1 MSQRPLA
8 ALTSGWIQGLFGYAC
23 DSTSILAPLREYA
36 EDCEAAAPTTWNGSM
51 EIQTLKSLYAKG
63 VITPE
68 DVVNEVY
75 ERLKIPTADP
85 AVWLHLFPHAEAVK
99 RARKL
104 LQEYPNPATRH
115 PLFGIPFS
123 IKDSIDIKGVPTT
136 AACPEYAYIAEND
149 APSYATLIEAGC
161 IPIGKVNLV
170 RPPSGRAPPSY
181 LHFSFCTKD
190 QLATGL
196 VGMRSPYGQPASVF
210 SSDYVSGGSSS
221 GSCVSVA
228 SNQVSFS
235 LATDTAGSGRV
246 PAAFNNIIGFKP
258 TRGTVGLPIS

>member
-1 MSQRPLA
+1 MD
-8 ALTSGWIQGLFGYAC
+8 IK
-23 DSTSILAPLREYA
+23 
-36 EDCEAAAPTTWNGSM
+36 
-51 EIQTLKSLYAKG
+51 TLKTLYAKG
-63 VITPE
+63 IITPE
-68 DVVNEVY
+68 DVINEVY
-75 ERLKIPTADP
+75 ERLKLPTADP
-85 AVWLHLFPHAEAVK
+85 AVWLHVFPQSESIK
-99 RARKL
+99 RASGL
-104 LQEYPNPATRH
+104 LEAHPDPNRRH

-123 IKDSIDIKGVPTT
+123 VKDSIDIKGISTT
-136 AACPEYAYIAEND
+136 AACPEYAYIAQRD

-170 RPPSGRAPPSY
+170 IPFSVCAFHY
-181 LHFSFCTKD
+181 LIVLHRKD

-210 SSDYVSGGSSS
+210 SPDYVSGGSSS

-258 TRGTVGLPIS
+258 TRGTVSLHMFVSEYYTILQRYLQLE